1 MIYLAAG
8 APHPYYVIAFNR
20 NDYNSRI
27 SKTWL
32 FRILVLTYLL
42 STLTFHVQ
50 LRMTDLYNMD
60 VSYGG
65 NPFLMS
71 DSQSRD
77 PTLDASQVLAAA
89 LEQMDDIIAA
99 TSHELEIQALEKKN
113 STYTR
118 PSNTSN
124 DLLSSNF
131 YPVKMPDTYETALP
145 VNNILDNLKDHIIAN
160 GGNDNFVSNQELNL
174 TSAKVV
180 FNWLEKLLKDSM
192 ADTEV
197 LKLFDPSR
205 Q

>member
-8 APHPYYVIAFNR
+8 VPHPYYVIAFNR
-20 NDYNSRI
+20 NDYNSRF
-27 SKTWL
+27 SKIWL

-89 LEQMDDIIAA
+89 LEQMDDIIAG
-99 TSHELEIQALEKKN
+99 
-113 STYTR
+113 
-118 PSNTSN
+118 
-124 DLLSSNF
+124 
-131 YPVKMPDTYETALP
+131 
-145 VNNILDNLKDHIIAN
+145 NNY
-160 GGNDNFVSNQELNL
+160 
-174 TSAKVV
+174 
-180 FNWLEKLLKDSM
+180 
-192 ADTEV
+192 
-197 LKLFDPSR
+197 
-205 Q
+205 